1 MIIDTSVLLTIML
14 QEPEAARLTHAMI
27 VATTR
32 LMSVASALEAGIV
45 IQNRLGDEGAR
56 DLDLLLLSLHLTLV
70 PVSERQSSI
79 ARRAYRYYGKGQR
92 HIAGLNFGDLF
103 AYALAKE
110 TGEPLLFK
118 GNDFAHTD
126 IAIAPY

>member
-1 MIIDTSVLLTIML
+1 
-14 QEPEAARLTHAMI
+14 
-27 VATTR
+27 
-32 LMSVASALEAGIV
+32 MSVASALEAGIV

-56 DLDLLLLSLHLTLV
+56 DLDLLLLSLRLTLV
-70 PVSERQSSI
+70 PVTERQLSI
-79 ARRAYRYYGKGQR
+79 ARRAYRHYGKGQ
-92 HIAGLNFGDLF
+92 HHPAGLNFGDLF

>member
-1 MIIDTSVLLTIML
+1 MVIDTSVLLAIMQ
-14 QEPEAARLTHAMI
+14 QEPETAQLSHAM
-27 VATTR
+27 VMATTR
-32 LMSVASALEAGIV
+32 LLSVASALEAGIV

-56 DLDLLLLSLHLTLV
+56 DLDLLLLSLRLTLV
-70 PVSERQSSI
+70 PVTERQFAI
-79 ARRAYRYYGKGQR
+79 ARRAYRSYGKGQ
-92 HIAGLNFGDLF
+92 HHPAGLNFGDLF

-118 GNDFAHTD
+118 GNDFTHTD

>member
-1 MIIDTSVLLTIML
+1 
-14 QEPEAARLTHAMI
+14 MI

-70 PVSERQSSI
+70 PVTERQLSI
-79 ARRAYRYYGKGQR
+79 ARRASRHYGKGQ
-92 HIAGLNFGDLF
+92 HHPAALNFGDLF